1 MDRKYTTGSLQAVG
15 GSVPLLIEREDL
27 SVLMAAVAEGDR
39 LAFKHLYDRTSARL
53 LGIVRRIV
61 RDRALAE
68 EVLQEVY
75 LRIWERAAT
84 YRTEVGSA
92 LTWMISIARHRAID
106 VLRQRKELVLAP
118 MDDGE
123 DWLERVAGP
132 GDGEADLED
141 RDRLRRCLQRLEE
154 PQRSCILL
162 AYCDGYSR
170 DELATRYET
179 PVNTIKTWLHRGLAV
194 LRTCLEAP

>member
-1 MDRKYTTGSLQAVG
+1 V
-15 GSVPLLIEREDL
+15 LIEREDL

-61 RDRALAE
+61 RDRPLAE

-75 LRIWERAAT
+75 LRIWERAGT
-84 YRTEVGSA
+84 YRTEAGTA
-92 LTWMISIARHRAID
+92 LSWMISIARHRAID
-106 VLRQRKELVLAP
+106 VLRQRKEIVLAP
-118 MDDGE
+118 LEDGE

-132 GDGEADLED
+132 GDGETDLED
-141 RDRLRRCLQRLEE
+141 RDRLRHCLQRLEE

-170 DELATRYET
+170 DELATRYEA

-194 LRTCLEAP
+194 LRSCLEAP